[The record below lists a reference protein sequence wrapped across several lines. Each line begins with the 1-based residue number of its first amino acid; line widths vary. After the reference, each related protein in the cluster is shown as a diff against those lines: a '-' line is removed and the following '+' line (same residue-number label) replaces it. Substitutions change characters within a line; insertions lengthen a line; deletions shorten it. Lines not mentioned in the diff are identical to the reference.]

1 MTRRSWARAGIV
13 IGGLLALASPLLAQ
27 RTYIPPSRNQQA
39 VWGNVPYDG
48 KFVFIRM
55 AYPWGGRQGAPWSHD
70 YPVGEQNF
78 LKILTA
84 VSNINAHVERTSVMT
99 FGDPEVFKFP
109 VMYLVEPGYWE
120 LSMDDAKSLRNYLLK
135 GGFLIVDDFP
145 SWAWGTFDLQIT
157 KAFPEGRW
165 IELAPDASGAGHPIF
180 HTFFE
185 ILSVPQSYP
194 LGGPPRFLAL
204 FEDNDPKKRMLAI
217 ANYCNDLSEF
227 WEASNT
233 GYYIVENSNEAYK
246 IGVNQFIYGVTR

>member
-13 IGGLLALASPLLAQ
+13 IGGLLAVASPILAQ
-27 RTYIPPSRNQQA
+27 RQFIPPSRSQA

-48 KFVFIRM
+48 KFVFVRM
-55 AYPWGGRQGAPWSHD
+55 AYPWSGRQGQPWAHD

-99 FGDPEVFKFP
+99 FGDPEIFKFP
-109 VMYLVEPGYWE
+109 VMYLVEPGYWD
-120 LSMDDAKSLRNYLLK
+120 LSMEDAKSLRSYLLK

-145 SWAWGTFDLQIT
+145 SGAWGQFDLQMT
-157 KAFPEGRW
+157 KAFPESRW

-194 LGGPPRFLAL
+194 LGGPPRFMAL
-204 FEDNDPKKRMLAI
+204 FEDNDPQKRMLSI
-217 ANYCNDLSEF
+217 VNYCNDISEF

-233 GYYIVENSNEAYK
+233 GYYLVEDSNEAYK

>member
-1 MTRRSWARAGIV
+1 MEFS
-13 IGGLLALASPLLAQ
+13 
-27 RTYIPPSRNQQA
+27 
-39 VWGNVPYDG
+39 
-48 KFVFIRM
+48 
-55 AYPWGGRQGAPWSHD
+55 
-70 YPVGEQNF
+70 
-78 LKILTA
+78 
-84 VSNINAHVERTSVMT
+84 
-99 FGDPEVFKFP
+99 DPEIFKFP

-120 LSMDDAKSLRNYLLK
+120 LSMDAAKMLRSYLLK

-145 SWAWGTFDLQIT
+145 SWGWGQFDLQIT

-165 IELAPDASGAGHPIF
+165 IELAPDATGAGHPIF

-233 GYYIVENSNEAYK
+233 GYYIVQNSNEAYK

>member
-1 MTRRSWARAGIV
+1 MTKLRWT
-13 IGGLLALASPLLAQ
+13 LALLVIAGVVGTATSLAQ
-27 RTYIPPSRNQQA
+27 RNYIPPSRNQQA
-39 VWGNVPYDG
+39 VWGNVQYDG

-55 AYPWGGRQGAPWSHD
+55 AYPWGGRQGAPWAHD

-84 VSNINAHVERTSVMT
+84 VSNINAHVDRTSVMT
-99 FGDPEVFKFP
+99 FSDPEVFKFP

-120 LSMDDAKSLRNYLLK
+120 LAMDEAKQLRNYLLK

-165 IELAPDASGAGHPIF
+165 IELAPDASGSGHPIF